1 MFGAVLAGIVVGA
14 AAFAP
19 LVYGMNL
26 ARRATATSNFGYA
39 GALLLGVLG
48 SFVLLAVAVV
58 ICIVFFRDLVFSF
71 VLAEVIALTVAAIMF
86 GVSRMI
92 RR

>member
-1 MFGAVLAGIVVGA
+1 MFGAILAGIVVGA

-19 LVYGMNL
+19 LVFGMNL
-26 ARRATATSNFGYA
+26 ARKATATSNFGHA

-48 SFVLLAVAVV
+48 SFVLLVVAVV
-58 ICIVFFRDLVFSF
+58 VCIVFFRDLVFPF
-71 VLAEVIALTVAAIMF
+71 VLAEVIALIVAAIAF

>member
-1 MFGAVLAGIVVGA
+1 MFGAVLAGIIVGA

-26 ARRATATSNFGYA
+26 ARRATATSNFGHA

-58 ICIVFFRDLVFSF
+58 VCIVFFRNLVFPF
-71 VLAEVIALTVAAIMF
+71 VLAEVIALIVAAIVF

-92 RR
+92 RS